1 MTVKQSNQ
9 LRRNAI
15 RVSQSFDFM
24 STSQPLH
31 QKDGPAKPQPRR
43 LRGRGNLCLLSLG
56 PKTPLDRVWLGSIV
70 PRFLCLLGLY
80 LFQEVEKPEM
90 GFANHKFIQLWT
102 GRVPVGH
109 ESCLK
114 LYERVVGITISGF
127 STFWKRHSQ
136 QFANEK
142 LIIQTIF
149 LLFILTI
156 FFN

>member
-70 PRFLCLLGLY
+70 PRFFYVYQVCFHLMLTSLTKKMILYNYSKFYGFLIDQSTQCNLYVKLAFGLQIISLGLLCVPY
-80 LFQEVEKPEM
+80 LRQFKVHRLFK
-90 GFANHKFIQLWT
+90 NSL
-102 GRVPVGH
+102 
-109 ESCLK
+109 
-114 LYERVVGITISGF
+114 F
-127 STFWKRHSQ
+127 SP
-136 QFANEK
+136 
-142 LIIQTIF
+142 LV
-149 LLFILTI
+149 
-156 FFN
+156 